1 MMNKVN
7 KINELVTERA
17 MRTMGFEDQHEA
29 ANYMW
34 GYYRG
39 LLNHL
44 ERDVPEV
51 AKALEVEL
59 FRLQKGGI

>member
-1 MMNKVN
+1 MNKTNKVN
-7 KINELVTERA
+7 EVALKRA
-17 MRTMGFEDQHEA
+17 MRTMGFKDQHEA

-44 ERDVPEV
+44 ERDVPGV

-59 FRLQKGGI
+59 FRLQKGGL